1 MMSLKNLSLGLVAA
15 AILATPVMAEGVKQ
29 EFGAPGFHHPN
40 SRYLTA
46 GYGARATPRPGY
58 YYGNRFH
65 PAPRVGAVATAPW
78 NDGSYGYYGSL
89 GLVER
94 QW

>member
-1 MMSLKNLSLGLVAA
+1 MMSLRNLSLGLVAA
-15 AILATPVMAEGVKQ
+15 TILATPVMAQGVKQ
-29 EFGAPGFHHPN
+29 EPGAPGFHHPN
-40 SRYLTA
+40 SRYLTG

-65 PAPRVGAVATAPW
+65 PAPRVGAFATAPW
-78 NDGSYGYYGSL
+78 NDGPYGSY